1 MRPAPFWCRSGAVL
15 GPPAS
20 ALTHVFADRSIAVQS
35 SLTMPESSNPPATT
49 PVATKLPPVFARH
62 QSVIGAALRAE
73 LDGRPLPLYDSL
85 RYYLGWADVDGTS
98 RPGAEGKRL
107 RPTLCLLA
115 CEAVGGDPATVVPAA
130 AAIELVHNFSLIHDD
145 IEDRDRTRHH
155 RPTLWVVWGE
165 PVAIVAGNSL
175 LSVADLT
182 VHRLRAA
189 GAGEDTAVAAGHIL
203 TERYLSMMEGQY
215 LDIAYEGRTDVTVD
229 EYLSMI
235 ERKTGALIEGAVE
248 LGGFVGSGGAG
259 RAGGVVDG
267 LKAVGRDL
275 GRIFQI
281 RDDVLGIW
289 GGPALGKPVGA
300 DIVRKKNS
308 LPVVHVFEHARDTAR
323 RELHRIYAGEKI
335 EAAHVERVLEVM
347 DSLGTQ
353 RWCQE
358 QAEARWDRARERL
371 ISLDLRAGATREFL
385 ELGEYLL
392 VRDA

>member
-1 MRPAPFWCRSGAVL
+1 M
-15 GPPAS
+15 
-20 ALTHVFADRSIAVQS
+20 
-35 SLTMPESSNPPATT
+35 
-49 PVATKLPPVFARH
+49 
-62 QSVIGAALRAE
+62 
-73 LDGRPLPLYDSL
+73 
-85 RYYLGWADVDGTS
+85 
-98 RPGAEGKRL
+98 
-107 RPTLCLLA
+107 
-115 CEAVGGDPATVVPAA
+115 
-130 AAIELVHNFSLIHDD
+130 
-145 IEDRDRTRHH
+145 
-155 RPTLWVVWGE
+155 
-165 PVAIVAGNSL
+165 
-175 LSVADLT
+175 
-182 VHRLRAA
+182 
-189 GAGEDTAVAAGHIL
+189 
-203 TERYLSMMEGQY
+203 
-215 LDIAYEGRTDVTVD
+215 
-229 EYLSMI
+229 
-235 ERKTGALIEGAVE
+235 
-248 LGGFVGSGGAG
+248 
-259 RAGGVVDG
+259 VDG
-267 LKAVGRDL
+267 LRAVGRDL

-371 ISLDLRAGATREFL
+371 ISLDLSAGATREFL

>member
-1 MRPAPFWCRSGAVL
+1 
-15 GPPAS
+15 
-20 ALTHVFADRSIAVQS
+20 
-35 SLTMPESSNPPATT
+35 MPESFNLPSTTRATT
-49 PVATKLPPVFARH
+49 RAAGQAATGLPPVFTRH
-62 QSVIGAALRAE
+62 QAVVGAALRAE
-73 LDGRPLPLYDSL
+73 LDDRSLPIYDAL
-85 RYYLGWADVDGTS
+85 RYYMGWADVDGTRRHS
-98 RPGAEGKRL
+98 PEGKRL

-115 CEAVGGDPATVVPAA
+115 CEAVGGDPATAVPAA

-145 IEDRDRTRHH
+145 IEDGDRTRHH

-175 LSVADLT
+175 LAVADLA
-182 VHRLRAA
+182 VYRLRTV
-189 GAGEDTAVAAGHIL
+189 GGPDTADSADAVVAAGHIL

-229 EYLSMI
+229 EYLAMI

-248 LGGFVGSGGAG
+248 LGAFVGSGC
-259 RAGGVVDG
+259 AGGVVDG
-267 LKAVGRDL
+267 LRAFGSDL

-300 DIVRKKNS
+300 DITRKKNS
-308 LPVVHVFEHARDTAR
+308 LPVVHVFEHARNAEL
-323 RELHRIYAGEKI
+323 RELQRIYTKSDI
-335 EAAHVERVLEVM
+335 ESADVERVLEVM

-358 QAEARWDRARERL
+358 LAEERWGRARKRL
-371 ISLDLRAGATREFL
+371 ASLRLSEDATREFL

-392 VRDA
+392 IRDT